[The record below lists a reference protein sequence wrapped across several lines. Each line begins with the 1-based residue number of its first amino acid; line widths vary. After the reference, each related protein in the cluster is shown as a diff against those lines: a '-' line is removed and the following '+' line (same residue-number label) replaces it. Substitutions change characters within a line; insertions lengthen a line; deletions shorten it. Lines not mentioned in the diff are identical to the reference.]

1 MKSQPNAGRWLA
13 AALVLCGVLS
23 NLATSVAPPECGS
36 AERIVTAVG
45 DNQTG
50 AATAPLGQSVGVRV
64 QCNAKGSGQLINV
77 FDEAV
82 QWTVTGGGGLVN
94 GGTAVTTGSVND
106 YAAVAFVANWQLGP
120 LIGLQTLGLRVAGRE
135 FTLTAQAGGA
145 ATGGTCTGGAGTT
158 FSAERIIVGNERWT
172 LAGSPYRAVQVRVR
186 DGATLSIEAGVT
198 ACLQSLWVDSNS
210 RLMVAGQGGL
220 PVRMTARDSVASRW
234 DLRLGGDGMNTGSLP
249 ASVMRHVTGENLT
262 RFSNDDQPL
271 LIEDSSFVVDST
283 LRASGGCASFGWSLL
298 SAGTAGAGS
307 AVRRVVLDG
316 YGGAPGACAA
326 AVALFASAV
335 PAGGPMPFEARV
347 LRPSGDGV
355 SVRGSAAAAFALVNC
370 EVSGSGRDGVVL
382 DSTGAAPGATIAGCH
397 IVGNAGYG
405 VLNRQGPGAVAS
417 ARGNW
422 WGSAAGAALTG
433 ANALSAGVDA
443 SSPAI
448 TPPALGY

>member
-1 MKSQPNAGRWLA
+1 MKLDPRAGRWLA

-50 AATAPLGQSVGVRV
+50 AATAPLGQGVGVRV
-64 QCNAKGSGQLINV
+64 QCSAKASSALV
-77 FDEAV
+77 TVYDEAV
-82 QWTVTGGGGLVN
+82 VWTVTSGGGRVN
-94 GGTAVTTGSVND
+94 GGSTATTRGVND
-106 YAAVAFVANWQLGP
+106 GRTESSIVHWQLGP
-120 LIGLQTLGLRVAGRE
+120 TIGMQTLNARVAGRDLG
-135 FTLTAQAGGA
+135 FSAQAGGPA
-145 ATGGTCTGGAGTT
+145 SGGTCTGGAGTT
-158 FSAERIIVGNERWT
+158 FDAQRELVGDERWT
-172 LAGSPYRAVQVRVR
+172 LAGSPYRAMLVRVR
-186 DGATLSIEAGVT
+186 EGATLRIEAGVT
-198 ACLQSLWVDSNS
+198 ACLQLLWVDSNS
-210 RLMVAGQGGL
+210 RLMVTGQQGL
-220 PVRMTARDSVASRW
+220 PVRMTARESVAGRW

-249 ASVMRHVTGENLT
+249 ASVMRHLTVENLT
-262 RFSNDDQPL
+262 WFSNDDQPL
-271 LIEDSSFVVDST
+271 LIEDSSFVVNST
-283 LRASGGCASFGWSLL
+283 LRASVGCARFGWSLL
-298 SAGTAGAGS
+298 SAGTASAGS

-347 LRPSGDGV
+347 LQPSGDGI
-355 SVRGSAAAAFALVNC
+355 SVRGSAASAFALVNC

-405 VLNRQGPGAVAS
+405 VLNRQGTGAVAS